1 MKRKISLILALAIL
15 LSSACIP
22 SLAEGTEILENAS
35 GYYYIEAS
43 GDRPELGA
51 ASADK
56 FFQVDGEW
64 FKDLNGNGTL
74 DGYEDWRLDIE
85 DRITDLMGQ
94 MTLEEKTALLYHVN
108 SCGDSAGVDF
118 SDSRY
123 LWEQDCPFAVPEEG
137 EEVVGPMTS
146 GSYSMWYYIN
156 VLGITHYL
164 ENTNGTPA
172 EQVYYHN
179 AFQQIGEDTR
189 LGIPITISSDR
200 QYNTWGGMIDVAHDA
215 FGTANDPG
223 LAAEL

>member
-1 MKRKISLILALAIL
+1 MKRKISLILALAML

-108 SCGDSAGVDF
+108 SCGGSAGVDF
-118 SDSRY
+118 SDSAICGSRIAP
-123 LWEQDCPFAVPEEG
+123 LMCPRRARK
-137 EEVVGPMTS
+137 
-146 GSYSMWYYIN
+146 
-156 VLGITHYL
+156 L
-164 ENTNGTPA
+164 
-172 EQVYYHN
+172 
-179 AFQQIGEDTR
+179 
-189 LGIPITISSDR
+189 
-200 QYNTWGGMIDVAHDA
+200 
-215 FGTANDPG
+215 
-223 LAAEL
+223 LAR